1 MRKEVGTLPCWPMTC
16 AAHTIAAAS
25 TTLVPVVCV
34 TVVLVMNSFTLMLII
49 MQTALPLSKETRLCW
64 LFTF

>member
-1 MRKEVGTLPCWPMTC
+1 MTC